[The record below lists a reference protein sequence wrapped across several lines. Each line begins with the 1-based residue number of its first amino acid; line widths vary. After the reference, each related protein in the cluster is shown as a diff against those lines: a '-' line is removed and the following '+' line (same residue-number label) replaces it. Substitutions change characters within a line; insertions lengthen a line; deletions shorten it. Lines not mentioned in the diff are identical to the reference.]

1 MRYLSLRDR
10 TGGVPV
16 LTFMNVFALLCIL
29 CFIEIFC
36 SNPVFAQSKDAAAEA
51 ARAHEKRLQ
60 EDELRRQRELEPRQQ
75 SPDVFLQPQT
85 DSPATTVLESK
96 TCFNIQHIKV
106 QGVHAFNK
114 KQIDVLI
121 HPYLNQCL
129 GLAEINR
136 LIKSISNLY
145 IAKGLVTS
153 RAFLQPQNLADGT
166 LDILVV
172 EGQLETLESVE
183 GSLTERQLRWAFPVK
198 EGRLL
203 NLRDLEQGLEQLNRL
218 QQNRSELD
226 IQPGSTTGA
235 SRALIRNNIASQIH
249 TGAGFNNSGSE
260 ATGETLATAYVSW
273 DNPFR
278 INDNVFLNIS
288 DAISGEDPAKSRS
301 YSLAYSIP
309 YGYTLFSYSGSYFE
323 YEQLVKGTSVDFL
336 TSGSSANHSLNLD
349 YMFYRGQRDKLALGL
364 GFTRKQSKNYL
375 EDVFLDTSSRVLY
388 LWDFGPT
395 YTRPL
400 ASGLFTTSVK
410 WYRSVNWGDAKTK
423 LVSAEND
430 FQFNKYTL
438 DSNLTLNFNL
448 FDQQF
453 SYQASAYLFYSPEAI
468 IASEAL
474 SLGGRYSIRG
484 VEGEGLFGYRGGYWR
499 NQIALVHPFKFGG
512 RMDIYAGVD
521 VGQSDTPDN
530 PDINNETLVGSAVG
544 MIFSAAGVNLDI
556 AYARALNVPDYLQ
569 GAEHGIYASLQANF

>member
-1 MRYLSLRDR
+1 MRCLSLRDR
-10 TGGVPV
+10 TGVVPV
-16 LTFMNVFALLCIL
+16 VTVMKVLALLGVL
-29 CFIEIFC
+29 FFIQIFC
-36 SNPVFAQSKDAAAEA
+36 SYPVFAQSNDAAAEA

-60 EDELRRQRELEPRQQ
+60 EDALRRQKELEARQQ
-75 SPDVFLQPQT
+75 SPDVFLQPQIDVSDT
-85 DSPATTVLESK
+85 DEPDNK
-96 TCFNIQHIKV
+96 TCFNIQHIQV
-106 QGVHAFNK
+106 QGVLAFDK
-114 KQIDVLI
+114 KQIDGLI

-145 IAKGLVTS
+145 IAKGWVTS

-183 GSLTERQLRWAFPVK
+183 GSLTERQLRWAFPVE

-249 TGAGFNNSGSE
+249 IGAGFNNSGSE

-273 DNPFR
+273 DNPFNS
-278 INDNVFLNIS
+278 NDNVFLNVS

-301 YSLAYSIP
+301 YSMAYSVP
-309 YGYTLFSYSGSYFE
+309 YGYALFSYSGSYFE
-323 YEQLVKGTSVDFL
+323 YEQLVKGVAVDFL
-336 TSGSSANHSLNLD
+336 TSGSSANHTLNLD
-349 YMFYRGQRDKLALGL
+349 YMLYRGQRDKLALGL

-375 EDVFLDTSSRVLY
+375 EDVFLDTSSRILY

-400 ASGLFTTSVK
+400 ANGLFNTSVK
-410 WYRSVNWGDAKTK
+410 WYRSVNWGDAKTE

-438 DSNLTLNFNL
+438 DSNLTLNFNV

-453 SYQASAYLFYSPEAI
+453 SYQTSAYLFYSPEAI

-544 MIFSAAGVNLDI
+544 VVLSAAGVNLDI
-556 AYARALNVPDYLQ
+556 AYARALKVPDYLQ